1 MANSL
6 KVVISGALS
15 LIRSK
20 EYQLLIRSTFAAACY
35 LLACCLVPAEA
46 SSANQQIITVAKT
59 ELAISVDGKLDEA
72 AWQQATVVELDI
84 VTRPFDNTPSPV
96 KTQALLIED
105 GASLYIGFIAHDP
118 NPERIRAF
126 LKDRDKSWGDDIV
139 GVKLDTYNNQNLA
152 YRFLSNPLGVQI
164 DGIENELTG
173 NESDAWDGIWDS
185 KGHINDQGYV
195 VEMALPFRMLNFR
208 ESDQPQDWG
217 IELLRRYPREQNLRI
232 SNIRLDRGNKCELCQ
247 LATARGF
254 ANAKQGQNLIVTPS
268 LVIARDETREQDQPW
283 QSDNEFEPSLDVRWG
298 ITPDIL
304 FNATLNPDFSTVETD
319 QAQLSINNT
328 FTLFVKEKRP
338 FFLDNADYFS
348 TDYNLVYTRNI
359 YAPNYGGKI
368 TGRHNNHSFGLFVAD
383 DETTNIL
390 IPGNRGS
397 SVAELDDESTNAAL
411 RYNYDYTQDITLGW
425 ISTLRQADDYRN
437 QVHGIDGRIRF
448 NDTDVFQLQKLYSRT
463 EYPDDLYQQFCDTD
477 DGVDC
482 QPQQVEDC
490 DLSGC
495 DINEQVLRTDK
506 EQTFSGHAL
515 RTSFI
520 HDGRDWFY
528 KLGFEQ
534 QNSGFRGDLGFI
546 GKVDY
551 QRKQVAGARYWYND
565 SDGAWW
571 QKFRIYSDWDITHND
586 DGELIEKE
594 FDVSARLD
602 ANYESEIY
610 LAYTRRDLVG
620 KRIDQSSLDI
630 DGNTTLFNM
639 DIFQLFTDV
648 KPFAGL
654 YLSAKLEYGDAI
666 DFASNRLGTKRLL
679 RTVIDWSPN
688 QHLQLKLRQT
698 YRDLDADGANV
709 FIARLTDF
717 RATYQ
722 FNVQSFLRG
731 SLIYKNNARNPN
743 NYLYDDPEDIDAHS
757 RDFSFEFLY
766 AYKINP
772 QTVFYAGYS
781 EYQDTN
787 EEFSDL
793 EANDRRAFVK
803 FSYAW
808 IR

>member
-1 MANSL
+1 MFSRFLFAATCLFVAS
-6 KVVISGALS
+6 
-15 LIRSK
+15 
-20 EYQLLIRSTFAAACY
+20 STFA
-35 LLACCLVPAEA
+35 
-46 SSANQQIITVAKT
+46 VAQNISIPKT
-59 ELAISVDGKLDEA
+59 SQTISIDGVVDEA
-72 AWQQATVVELDI
+72 AWQDAVRVELNI

-96 KTQALLIED
+96 KTEALLVENGD
-105 GASLYIGFIAHDP
+105 TFYIAFIAEDP
-118 NPERIRAF
+118 DPSQIRAY
-126 LKDRDKSWGDDIV
+126 LKDRDKSWGDDLV

-152 YRFLSNPLGVQI
+152 YRFMVNPLGVQI

-185 KGHINDQGYV
+185 KGKINDNGYV

-208 ESDQPQDWG
+208 ESAQPQDWG

-232 SNIRLDRGNKCELCQ
+232 SNIRLDRGNKCEICQ
-247 LATARGF
+247 LATATGF
-254 ANAKQGQNLIVTPS
+254 ADAKQGQNLTITPA
-268 LVIARDETREQDQPW
+268 LVIARDETRDDDEPW
-283 QSDNEFEPSLDVRWG
+283 QSDNEYEPSLDVRWG

-304 FNATLNPDFSTVETD
+304 LNATLNPDFSTVETD

-368 TGRHNNHSFGLFVAD
+368 TGRHDSHSFGLFIAD

-397 SVAELDDESTNAAL
+397 SVAELDDESTNAAF

-437 QVHGIDGRIRF
+437 QVHGIDTRIRF
-448 NDTDVFQLQKLYSRT
+448 NDTDVFQIQKLYSRT
-463 EYPDDLYQQFCDTD
+463 EYPEDLYRQFCDTD
-477 DGVDC
+477 DDDGLDC
-482 QPQQVEDC
+482 EPEEVEEC
-490 DLSGC
+490 DLTGC
-495 DINEQVLRTDK
+495 EINEQVLRTDK
-506 EQTFSGHAL
+506 EGTFSGHAL
-515 RTSFI
+515 KTDFT
-520 HDGRDWFY
+520 HDGKDWYY
-528 KLGFEQ
+528 KFGYEE

-546 GKVDY
+546 RRVDY
-551 QRKQVAGARYWYND
+551 NRKQVAGARYWYND
-565 SDGAWW
+565 NDDAWW
-571 QKFRIYSDWDITHND
+571 QKFRLYSDWDITHND

-594 FDVSARLD
+594 FDISGRLD
-602 ANYESEIY
+602 ANYESEIFI
-610 LAYTRRDLVG
+610 AYTRRDLVG
-620 KRIDQSSLDI
+620 KRIDESKLDI
-630 DGNTTLFNM
+630 DGNTTLFAM
-639 DIFQLFTDV
+639 DIYQLFGQI
-648 KPFAGL
+648 KPFSGL
-654 YLSAKLEYGDAI
+654 YLNTKLEYGDGI
-666 DFASNRLGTKRLL
+666 DFASNRLGTRRLV
-679 RTVIDWSPN
+679 RSVVDWSPN

-698 YRDLDADGANV
+698 YRDLEADGANV

-722 FNVQSFLRG
+722 FNVQSFLRA
-731 SLIYKNNARNPN
+731 SVIYKNNARNKN

-757 RDFSFEFLY
+757 RDFSYEFLY

-781 EYQDTN
+781 EHQDS
-787 EEFSDL
+787 EEGFSDL
-793 EANDRRAFVK
+793 TADDKRAFVK

-808 IR
+808 IK

>member
-1 MANSL
+1 MRA
-6 KVVISGALS
+6 
-15 LIRSK
+15 
-20 EYQLLIRSTFAAACY
+20 
-35 LLACCLVPAEA
+35 LLAVVCLMLTL
-46 SSANQQIITVAKT
+46 SSAQAATQSSSEQIITIPKT
-59 ELAISVDGKLDEA
+59 ELAITVDGKLDDA
-72 AWQQATVVELDI
+72 AWQQASVVEIDI

-96 KTQALLIED
+96 TTRALLIEN
-105 GASLYIGFIAHDP
+105 GSSLYIGFIADDP
-118 NPERIRAF
+118 DPKQIRAF

-152 YRFLSNPLGVQI
+152 YRFFSNPLGVQI

-185 KGHINDQGYV
+185 KGQINEHGYV
-195 VEMALPFRMLNFR
+195 VEMELPFRMLNFA
-208 ESDQPQDWG
+208 ESQQPQDWG
-217 IELLRRYPREQNLRI
+217 IELVRRYPREQNLRI
-232 SNIRLDRGNKCELCQ
+232 SHIRLERGNKCELCQ

-254 ANAKQGQNLIVTPS
+254 SNVKQGQNLTIAPA
-268 LVIARDETREQDQPW
+268 LVVARDETRDDDGPW

-328 FTLFVKEKRP
+328 FALFVKEKRP

-359 YAPNYGGKI
+359 YAPNYGGKL
-368 TGRHNNHSFGLFVAD
+368 TGRHNNHSLGVFIAD

-397 SVAELDDESTNAAL
+397 SVAELEGESTNAAL
-411 RYNYDYTQDITLGW
+411 RYNYDYTQDITVGW
-425 ISTLRQADDYRN
+425 ISTVRDADDYRN
-437 QVHGIDGRIRF
+437 QVHGVDTRVRF

-477 DGVDC
+477 DDADC
-482 QPQQVEDC
+482 QPQHVEDC
-490 DLSGC
+490 DLTGC
-495 DINEQVLRTDK
+495 DINEQVLRTNK
-506 EQTFSGHAL
+506 EGTFSGHAL
-515 RTSFI
+515 KTDFS
-520 HDGRDWFY
+520 HDGKYWFY
-528 KLGFEQ
+528 KLGYEE

-551 QRKQVAGARYWYND
+551 NRKQIAGARYWYND
-565 SDGAWW
+565 EDGAWW
-571 QKFRIYSDWDITHND
+571 QKFRLYSDWDITHND
-586 DGELIEKE
+586 NDELIEKE
-594 FDVSARLD
+594 FDISARLD
-602 ANYESEIY
+602 ANYESE
-610 LAYTRRDLVG
+610 LFFAYTRRDLVG
-620 KRIDQSSLDI
+620 PRIDQSKLDI
-630 DGNTTLFNM
+630 DGNTTLFSM
-639 DIFQLFTDV
+639 DVFQLFGEV
-648 KPFAGL
+648 KPFSGL
-654 YLSAKLEYGDAI
+654 YLNTKLEYGDAI

-717 RATYQ
+717 RVTYQ
-722 FNVQSFLRG
+722 FNVQSFVRG
-731 SLIYKNNARNPN
+731 SLIYKNNARNKN

-757 RDFSFEFLY
+757 RNFSFELLY

-781 EYQDTN
+781 EYQDTT
-787 EEFSDL
+787 EDFSDL

-803 FSYAW
+803 VSYAW